1 MEEVVVAAMV
11 EVVAVAVVE
20 VCVEAVV
27 EVCGGGV
34 GALTFSYAFCSTPS
48 VTSTTTRP
56 ACFRPVRPKRWIERV
71 AEEEGRREVSGKWW
85 MERRWWEW
93 QPVT

>member
-1 MEEVVVAAMV
+1 MEARRGIV
-11 EVVAVAVVE
+11 EVHM
-20 VCVEAVV
+20 EAAA
-27 EVCGGGV
+27 GH
-34 GALTFSYAFCSTPS
+34 LTFSYAFCSTPS

-85 MERRWWEW
+85 MGRRWWEW